1 MGLVSRLADIG
12 TEYRKL
18 KFGNDRPG
26 GGDSKQPFIKQDLP
40 SLESEQKPTFP
51 DFLLRDPKNALNDR
65 KDDLERISKFLISR
79 EGGLFVAKQELLSL
93 TNPIVPGQPNR
104 SKPFNGLYNPLL
116 TLTQVGASGTG
127 LHVERQGTFP
137 IFDEKLKYEYV
148 YKNNFSDETT
158 NRLTILYNNKIDQQ
172 NVERINL
179 TNLNFRNL
187 FTNAGLTIRQIKR
200 KLNIPSENE
209 KAVGVAADPNLIL
222 SYSGGPNAG
231 ANGVGKTNIGF
242 ADNRVYSAGLNDE
255 ISKKLTLVS
264 DKIKEVNSGLYLPNY
279 FGATTKSLQ
288 LGYGLSLITNSSLN
302 ANGNGF
308 NFQPSVYTQGNTFPE
323 TNKQK
328 TTDLGVY
335 TFTQNQLINQN
346 PIGDDGSTSLSNITD
361 FRQTILD
368 NTIANPGADNNLYS
382 FNYKN
387 NRVNRE
393 QRVGLGNPGKRTRDR
408 VRLNSYDNSTV
419 DRINILPLYKSTT
432 VADPDVLTRDLVKF
446 RFEVI
451 DNQNPGESTFIHFRA
466 FLGAITDNFS
476 SEWDSFRYVGR
487 GEKFYNYQGFSREIS
502 FNFKVAP
509 QSRAEMKSLYQKL
522 NYLAASLSPDY
533 NNGYMKGNLIRLT
546 IGDYLYIVPG
556 FISNLTYTIPEDAP
570 WEIAFDSPED
580 GETLGLM
587 ETPKLIEVN
596 VNFTPIHDFAAR
608 LGDTKQ
614 TAYITPQAPESK
626 NKYLGDSGSYF
637 VPKDEINGG
646 NGNMEPFATNYK
658 IIVPETTTP
667 SPPILTEQDRTNIT
681 TGTPLDLPDNRPNI
695 FGP

>member
-1 MGLVSRLADIG
+1 MGLVSRLANIG

-40 SLESEQKPTFP
+40 NLESEPSSTFP

-65 KDDLERISKFLISR
+65 KDDLERISKFLVSR

-104 SKPFNGLYNPLL
+104 SKPFNGLYYPYM
-116 TLTQVGASGTG
+116 TLGQVGASGTG
-127 LHVERQGTFP
+127 LHIEKQGALP
-137 IFDEKLKYEYV
+137 IFNNYLKYDQVYKLKSN
-148 YKNNFSDETT
+148 NNFFDFTFTS
-158 NRLTILYNNKIDQQ
+158 NRLTALYLSTNG
-172 NVERINL
+172 NVPTLNYDGISGY
-179 TNLNFRNL
+179 NLNTGDNV
-187 FTNAGLTIRQIKR
+187 I
-200 KLNIPSENE
+200 
-209 KAVGVAADPNLIL
+209 
-222 SYSGGPNAG
+222 SYPGGPG
-231 ANGVGKTNIGF
+231 SFLGVGKTNIKY
-242 ADNRVYSAGLNDE
+242 ADDRLSSFQLNTKTSALLQ
-255 ISKKLTLVS
+255 ISKNKTKTPNAILNGYDLIRLTQKGVS
-264 DKIKEVNSGLYLPNY
+264 QKSTDLKYITIDTGLTGDGFEYNNTNQL
-279 FGATTKSLQ
+279 LQ
-288 LGYGLSLITNSSLN
+288 N
-302 ANGNGF
+302 
-308 NFQPSVYTQGNTFPE
+308 SVYTQGNTFPE

-335 TFTQNQLINQN
+335 TFTQNQLINKN

-614 TAYITPQAPESK
+614 TAYITPQAPGSK

-681 TGTPLDLPDNRPNI
+681 TGTPLDLPDNIPNT

>member
-116 TLTQVGASGTG
+116 TLTQVGGSGTG

-137 IFDEKLKYEYV
+137 IFDEKLKYEYI

-158 NRLTILYNNKIDQQ
+158 NRLAILYNNKIDQQ

-231 ANGVGKTNIGF
+231 VNGVGKTNIGF
-242 ADNRVYSAGLNDE
+242 ADNRAYGAGLNDE

-308 NFQPSVYTQGNTFPE
+308 DFQPSVYTQGNTFPE

-335 TFTQNQLINQN
+335 TFTQNQLINKN

-614 TAYITPQAPESK
+614 TAYITPQAPGSK

-681 TGTPLDLPDNRPNI
+681 TGTPLNLPDNRPNI